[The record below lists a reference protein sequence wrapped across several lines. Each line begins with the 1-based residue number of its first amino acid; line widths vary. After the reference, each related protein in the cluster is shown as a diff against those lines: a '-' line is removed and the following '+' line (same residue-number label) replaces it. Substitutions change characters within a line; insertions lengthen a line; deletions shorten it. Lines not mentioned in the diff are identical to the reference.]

1 MSLLKLDNV
10 NAYYGGAHILYN
22 VTIEVPES
30 RAISLLGRNG
40 MGKSTILKTIMGF
53 TKVPEGVI
61 QFDHRDIT
69 RKRTDEIAR
78 AGIGY
83 VPEDRRIFATMSV
96 KENLLV
102 SYITGKTSI
111 KSKLEE
117 VFALFPV
124 LLSKCNLR
132 GDQLSGGELQMLAI
146 GRVLMND
153 PKLILIDEP
162 CEGLAPVI
170 VRELEK
176 SVKDLL
182 NSGATILLAEQSVR
196 IARTVS
202 DYSYV
207 LSRGSV
213 CYEGKVSDLFSD
225 SLKMKQYLGIS
236 R

>member
-1 MSLLKLDNV
+1 
-10 NAYYGGAHILYN
+10 
-22 VTIEVPES
+22 
-30 RAISLLGRNG
+30 
-40 MGKSTILKTIMGF
+40 
-53 TKVPEGVI
+53 
-61 QFDHRDIT
+61 
-69 RKRTDEIAR
+69 
-78 AGIGY
+78 
-83 VPEDRRIFATMSV
+83 
-96 KENLLV
+96 
-102 SYITGKTSI
+102 
-111 KSKLEE
+111 
-117 VFALFPV
+117 
-124 LLSKCNLR
+124 
-132 GDQLSGGELQMLAI
+132 MLAI

-202 DYSYV
+202 DYTYV